1 MRTVLCPPP
10 PGIEVEGR
18 STVELDCCVVLGR
31 PRERC
36 RVEVLQLDDSH
47 VRRRAVVAVGEQP
60 PVVCASDAVAVQN
73 HFDFNLDGALPPRM
87 RLEEQQCNAQQRILA
102 DLEECVLSTSAFGIR
117 FAKLRASQRR
127 SSVKR

>member
-1 MRTVLCPPP
+1 
-10 PGIEVEGR
+10 
-18 STVELDCCVVLGR
+18 
-31 PRERC
+31 
-36 RVEVLQLDDSH
+36 
-47 VRRRAVVAVGEQP
+47 
-60 PVVCASDAVAVQN
+60 
-73 HFDFNLDGALPPRM
+73 M